1 MHFKLSYKHSGQ
13 PWWKYIAA
21 NCSTAVTIEK
31 GFFSSLIIM
40 SIAGFNIQLLRAYH
54 PVLHKE
60 SVIES
65 HRMDPDPNT
74 GLRSK
79 TDQTGQ
85 QAAIG

>member
-1 MHFKLSYKHSGQ
+1 
-13 PWWKYIAA
+13 
-21 NCSTAVTIEK
+21 
-31 GFFSSLIIM
+31 M

-54 PVLHKE
+54 PVLLKE

-65 HRMDPDPNT
+65 HRMDPDPNK